1 MSIWLNAAS
10 ARDEMITPTIE
21 QIHYRW
27 ARACRHSGIQV
38 GFKHIIGSNSILMES
53 DEICFQIAP
62 ILTEQGVLMEM
73 GTDLTHTDLMFM
85 IFIYQSAI

>member
-1 MSIWLNAAS
+1 M
-10 ARDEMITPTIE
+10 
-21 QIHYRW
+21 
-27 ARACRHSGIQV
+27 
-38 GFKHIIGSNSILMES
+38 MES